1 MGPKKKVAMAA
12 WQKVEKAF
20 LGGLFCSGTIIHL
33 SLPTSVPT
41 IPFGHFLEILD
52 EQKCSIT
59 MVNGQYARVTTKDG
73 GLLLPFA
80 NYHVMLGRSMDETVR
95 FAHRMADKVCGE
107 EGFDMQFEQRCVRMQ
122 FEQRSPIDEAFANGR
137 SLASGTWLGLNQFI
151 AEKYMLSR

>member
-12 WQKVEKAF
+12 WQKVEKAL

-95 FAHRMADKVCGE
+95 FAHRMADKVAE
-107 EGFDMQFEQRCVRMQ
+107 
-122 FEQRSPIDEAFANGR
+122 SGR
-137 SLASGTWLGLNQFI
+137 LRPRAAAS
-151 AEKYMLSR
+151 